1 MEEGSGET
9 ECSRTT
15 PSEENDDD
23 GEECREASN
32 KASCSK
38 VEDQMEKKPSPIR
51 PYVRSKTPRLRW
63 TPDLHRRFLQAVET
77 LGGLE
82 SEIHNIFIFFNF

>member
-1 MEEGSGET
+1 MEGSGET

-15 PSEENDDD
+15 LSEENEEE
-23 GEECREASN
+23 GEGHEASN
-32 KASCSK
+32 KASCSI
-38 VEDQMEKKPSPIR
+38 VEEMEKKPPPIG

-63 TPDLHRRFLQAVET
+63 TPDLHRRFLQAVER

-82 SEIHNIFIFFNF
+82 SEIQNLFLARN